1 MVPQKI
7 YIRIITFKIMIPQKA
22 YMTKY
27 YKISQK
33 SNFIYIYIYIYSSSE
48 SSLVLG
54 VPIMSQTK
62 NNARDTNYF
71 TKKFTNY

>member
-33 SNFIYIYIYIYSSSE
+33 SNFIYIYIYIF
-48 SSLVLG
+48 
-54 VPIMSQTK
+54 IK
-62 NNARDTNYF
+62 
-71 TKKFTNY
+71 

>member
-1 MVPQKI
+1 
-7 YIRIITFKIMIPQKA
+7 MIPQKA

-33 SNFIYIYIYIYSSSE
+33 SNFIYIYIYSSSE

-62 NNARDTNYF
+62 NNARDTSYF
-71 TKKFTNY
+71 TKNFTNY